1 MKDLVVLV
9 ADLQQERTIQTLLE
23 ERRFSLGLRPVT
35 FDIFRHPGHDPGVYR
50 QAGVFLA
57 MLTGQYRY
65 ALALLDVA
73 WEGSP
78 GNVAEIEQTVQMDL
92 DRRGWRNRSAV
103 IALA

>member
-1 MKDLVVLV
+1 
-9 ADLQQERTIQTLLE
+9 
-23 ERRFSLGLRPVT
+23 
-35 FDIFRHPGHDPGVYR
+35 
-50 QAGVFLA
+50 